1 VVETF
6 QLNNTEQQLT
16 ACKAEVI
23 RLETMVTEK
32 EKTITTL
39 KRRLLLNEHDTAAQP
54 KERND
59 TAEMKLMI
67 LRSVLCFILPFMF
80 FLGFSW
86 DRFCQGIICF

>member
-1 VVETF
+1 
-6 QLNNTEQQLT
+6 
-16 ACKAEVI
+16 
-23 RLETMVTEK
+23 MVTEK

-59 TAEMKLMI
+59 TEEMKLMI
-67 LRSVLCFILPFMF
+67 QRNQIMIETVLLRMEQLRIQAFHSVLCFILPFMF

-86 DRFCQGIICF
+86 DSFCQEIICC